1 MEINNLRGS
10 FLSNFYES
18 SIELDGIV
26 YRNAEAAYQAMKSND
41 NLVRVKF
48 INLNGANAKALGKRI
63 ELRKDW
69 NNIKLDI
76 MYKIIKNKFTQN
88 PTLTK
93 LLVDTNDKVIIE
105 GNTWGDTY
113 WGMCKGKGEN
123 HLGKILMKVREE
135 IKLSH
140 HNDVL
145 VELSRR
151 TSERESS
158 HSNAKEIK

>member
-1 MEINNLRGS
+1 
-10 FLSNFYES
+10 
-18 SIELDGIV
+18 
-26 YRNAEAAYQAMKSND
+26 
-41 NLVRVKF
+41 
-48 INLNGANAKALGKRI
+48 
-63 ELRKDW
+63 
-69 NNIKLDI
+69 

-123 HLGKILMKVREE
+123 HLGKILMKVRKE

-140 HNDVL
+140 HNDVF

>member
-1 MEINNLRGS
+1 MKIDNLKGS

-18 SIELDGIV
+18 SVELDSIV

-41 NLVRVKF
+41 NLVRLKF
-48 INLNGANAKALGKRI
+48 INLNGASAKALGKRI

-69 NNIKLDI
+69 NDIKLDV
-76 MYKIIKNKFTQN
+76 MYKVVKNKFTQN

-105 GNTWGDTY
+105 GNTWGDIY
-113 WGMCKGKGEN
+113 WGMCKGEGEN

-140 HNDVL
+140 HRDVF